1 MVENKNSE
9 YKIDE
14 LSKRC
19 SLVGINGE
27 SKFICVLWR
36 FLNVYVMHK
45 FQLMKDKE
53 DLNGQYKK
61 SKLALTKLE
70 SLCRE
75 LQKHN
80 RLMKVR
86 IVVNRFICS

>member
-1 MVENKNSE
+1 
-9 YKIDE
+9 
-14 LSKRC
+14 
-19 SLVGINGE
+19 
-27 SKFICVLWR
+27 
-36 FLNVYVMHK
+36 
-45 FQLMKDKE
+45 MKDKE

-80 RLMKVR
+80 RLMKVF
-86 IVVNRFICS
+86 VVDCMYVQTTVLAFLTPCDQAFKSAIFGWQNRCF

>member
-1 MVENKNSE
+1 
-9 YKIDE
+9 
-14 LSKRC
+14 
-19 SLVGINGE
+19 
-27 SKFICVLWR
+27 
-36 FLNVYVMHK
+36 
-45 FQLMKDKE
+45 MKDKE

-86 IVVNRFICS
+86 ILGNRFICS

>member
-1 MVENKNSE
+1 
-9 YKIDE
+9 
-14 LSKRC
+14 
-19 SLVGINGE
+19 
-27 SKFICVLWR
+27 
-36 FLNVYVMHK
+36 
-45 FQLMKDKE
+45 MKDKE

-80 RLMKVR
+80 RLMKVGMVTPVVSRHLSLAETSCFLRLCNSKHWTR
-86 IVVNRFICS
+86 IAVPQV